1 MYPFRDGLTYPRN
14 AWYVAAFSHEVTRTP
29 MERELLGEPV
39 VFYRTED
46 GRAVAVDGRCPHRRF
61 PMVRA
66 RVTGDAL
73 ECGYHGWTFD
83 AGGTCT
89 RIPSQADFVPAG
101 FRIPTYVLS
110 EQWKWIWIWMGD
122 PAKADP
128 SLIPDHRELHLTESD
143 WHAEIGG
150 MEPMKAR
157 YQLMNENVLDLV
169 HISFTH
175 ARTIGTPNVA
185 TGTVEFEARDGMIH
199 YERHV
204 PGESPTAFHRATYGL
219 PDLVDRVLVTD
230 FYPPAFLASGS
241 RFFEPGQSRIPG
253 GTLIGEHRVFH
264 TATPANPTNSYYFW
278 AHTRSFAQGD
288 DAITQA
294 LATGW
299 HAGVMEDVEAIEAT
313 ESMIDRGRPMH
324 DLSAKADA
332 AALRGRRLVEA
343 MMLAEREPAKTA
355 VSVN

>member
-1 MYPFRDGLTYPRN
+1 
-14 AWYVAAFSHEVTRTP
+14 

-39 VFYRTED
+39 VLYRAED
-46 GRAVAVDGRCPHRRF
+46 GRPLAVDGRCPHRRF

-66 RVTGDAL
+66 RVSGDQL

-83 AGGTCT
+83 ATGACT
-89 RIPSQADFVPAG
+89 RIPSQHDYTPAG
-101 FRIPTYVLS
+101 FRIPTYALS
-110 EQWKWIWIWMGD
+110 EQWKFIWIWMGD
-122 PAKADP
+122 PAKADTA
-128 SLIPDHRELHLTESD
+128 LIPDHRALHLLDTD

-157 YQLMNENVLDLV
+157 YHLMNENVLDLV
-169 HISFTH
+169 HISFVH

-185 TGTVEFEARDGMIH
+185 TGTVEYTEHERSIH

-219 PDLVDRVLVTD
+219 PEVVDRVLVTD
-230 FYPPAFLASGS
+230 FHPPTFLASGS
-241 RFFEPGQSRIPG
+241 RFFAAGESRVPG
-253 GTLIGEHRVFH
+253 GRLLGEHRVLH
-264 TATPANPTNSYYFW
+264 IATPANPNASYYFW

-288 DAITQA
+288 DTITKA
-294 LATGW
+294 LASGW

-313 ESMIDRGRPMH
+313 EAMIDRGSPMH

-332 AALRGRRLVEA
+332 AALRGRRMVEA
-343 MMLAEREPAKTA
+343 MMLAERDPAKA
-355 VSVN
+355 VVSVN